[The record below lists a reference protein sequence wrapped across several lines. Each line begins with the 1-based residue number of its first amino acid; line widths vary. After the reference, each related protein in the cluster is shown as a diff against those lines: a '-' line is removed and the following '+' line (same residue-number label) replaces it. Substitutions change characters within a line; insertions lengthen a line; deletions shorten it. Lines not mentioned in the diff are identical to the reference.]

1 MIIPFSSR
9 KQQNIGRNVLLVAQN
24 RSETGLK
31 LASRLESIARI
42 ENSSKVALNA
52 KKLQLC
58 ADPKNI
64 YSATD
69 LHSRETGECFDGIGT
84 LWACRL
90 PYCPNCNARAA
101 GRHRARVRNTL
112 TQLKPRVGLRWQFV
126 TLTAPSVNV
135 PLFDSINV
143 FLRAWDLFRKRKLWV
158 ESVWAGWKG
167 VEFTVNAGSGLNH
180 VHIHAL
186 ALAKFLRADDVRG
199 VWTECIAAAW
209 WEKDVFLRFNTSHGG
224 AVVHIDEI
232 KSKRGSAME
241 KAILEVAKYICKP
254 DAWLSLS
261 PSDLLAVTQCQRF
274 PRLFESFGK
283 AYALGEKHHLDTKQ
297 LTDGENHKLK
307 NPKSPDFIETLTQKV
322 ADARLWRKAQL
333 LGLFPAA
340 DFQTLDGRDF

>member
-1 MIIPFSSR
+1 
-9 KQQNIGRNVLLVAQN
+9 VLLIAQN

-31 LASRLESIARI
+31 LASRLESIVPI
-42 ENSSKVALNA
+42 ENSPRAALNV
-52 KKLQLC
+52 KKLKLC

-64 YSATD
+64 YFAAD
-69 LHSRETGECFDGIGT
+69 LHNRETGECFDGVGQ

-101 GRHRARVRNTL
+101 GRHRARVREAL
-112 TQLKPRVGLRWQFV
+112 TQIKPRVGLKWQFV

-135 PLFDSINV
+135 PLFDSIAT
-143 FLRAWDLFRKRKLWV
+143 FLRAWNLFRKRKFWV
-158 ESVWAGWKG
+158 KSAWAGWKG
-167 VEFTVNAGSGLNH
+167 VEFTVNSGSGLNH

-186 ALAKFLRADDVRG
+186 ALAKFLRADDVRR
-199 VWTECIAAAW
+199 VWSDCIAAAC
-209 WEKDVFLRFNTSHGG
+209 WEKDVFLRFKTSHGG

-241 KAILEVAKYICKP
+241 KAILEVAKYVCKP
-254 DAWLSLS
+254 DAWLSVS
-261 PSDLLAVTQCQRF
+261 PSDLLAVTQCERF

-283 AYALGEKHHLDTKQ
+283 AYALGAKHHLDTKH

-307 NPKSPDFIETLTQKV
+307 SPKSPNEIGTLTQKV
-322 ADARLWRKAQL
+322 ATARLWRKAQL
-333 LGLFPAA
+333 LGMFRAA